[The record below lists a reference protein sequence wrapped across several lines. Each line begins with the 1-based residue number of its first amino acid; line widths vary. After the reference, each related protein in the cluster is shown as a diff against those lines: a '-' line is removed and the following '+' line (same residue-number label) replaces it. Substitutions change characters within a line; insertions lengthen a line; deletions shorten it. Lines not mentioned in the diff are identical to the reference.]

1 MFLPLLCFSCWMSV
15 VHCKL
20 LIVWNES
27 YQWERYTGFS
37 TSQRHNGHKWRSRD
51 SWRRWA
57 VPSLISCSASD
68 SSQNIRNLL
77 LTCWCDISQ
86 GTFRG
91 SCLRGLEPIF
101 FIFWCHTVCQ
111 QLVMFDFFSVQSS
124 SFWGINSKDDRSYM
138 VSSYVFFF
146 KHFFSLALRRQ
157 DNDSKREDVKT
168 K

>member
-1 MFLPLLCFSCWMSV
+1 MFLLLLCFSCWMSV

-37 TSQRHNGHKWRSRD
+37 TCQRHNGHKWQSTEQGQLETVGCPK
-51 SWRRWA
+51 SNKLQCFWQFTEYKK
-57 VPSLISCSASD
+57 SAAD
-68 SSQNIRNLL
+68 MLVRHITGDFQRFMP
-77 LTCWCDISQ
+77 Q
-86 GTFRG
+86 RVGAYF
-91 SCLRGLEPIF
+91 
-101 FIFWCHTVCQ
+101 FWCHTACQ

-146 KHFFSLALRRQ
+146 
-157 DNDSKREDVKT
+157 
-168 K
+168 